1 MVVTEDV
8 QNQELEG
15 LCDYELVVIVSP
27 GAEEEGF
34 EAAIESVSRFVTG
47 RGGVVSEVERWGKRR
62 LAYPIKRHS
71 EGNYVL
77 TRFRMSPEHNK
88 ELESNLRISEDV
100 IRHLLI
106 KLR

>member
-1 MVVTEDV
+1 VVTENV
-8 QNQELEG
+8 QNREEEQ

-27 GAEEEGF
+27 AVEEEGF
-34 EAAIESVSRFVTG
+34 EATIESVNKFITG
-47 RGGVVSEVERWGKRR
+47 KGGVVSDVERWGKRR
-62 LAYPIKRHS
+62 LAYSIEHHA

-77 TRFRMSPEHNK
+77 TRFRMKPEHNR

-106 KLR
+106 RPG